1 MWVSETSQA
10 ARDYQQR
17 EGWSE
22 VEYRQ
27 RQINRYEN
35 LLAKAKEREVR
46 RAKRQQTH
54 PWVLFTYEQEKQR
67 GVTNRWASRKAKA
80 IRCKTEREVARKYL
94 MLRVQGKCV
103 DGEAGAWDGS
113 HWNAVSLDALL
124 KKHEQ
129 QEGEKV

>member
-1 MWVSETSQA
+1 MWVSETSKA
-10 ARDYQQR
+10 AREYQQR

-35 LLAKAKEREVR
+35 LLAKAEEREAR

-54 PWVLFTYEQEKQR
+54 PWVLFTYEQEKK
-67 GVTNRWASRKAKA
+67 VPTVSRWAARKAKI

-103 DGEAGAWDGS
+103 DGEVGAWNGS
-113 HWNAVSLDALL
+113 HWYPVDLAVLL
-124 KKHEQ
+124 KKYE
-129 QEGEKV
+129 EAEA